1 MSESKFLPICMQVLL
16 ETEHRLKW
24 TERLNTGEAYGNS
37 EQNNS
42 ISIRI

>member
-1 MSESKFLPICMQVLL
+1 MQVLL

-24 TERLNTGEAYGNS
+24 RERLNTGEAYGNNS